1 MKPICCLLIVLA
13 ACTAPKQA
21 SIEDLVAHQ
30 ELSAFKLGTLRGT
43 RDGDRLDAQALFTDS
58 SSILTIQMRF
68 VIGMPTKLESGTWN
82 WTRSGQLTTGTVA
95 AKSVDFLGGQSGP
108 PSIGGS
114 YLLLGPDSSA
124 MYRVFFP
131 ITELKERLK

>member
-1 MKPICCLLIVLA
+1 MKTICCLFILLA
-13 ACTAPKQA
+13 ACSAPKEA
-21 SIEDLVAHQ
+21 SIEDLINHRD
-30 ELSAFKLGTLRGT
+30 LSVFKLGALRGT
-43 RDGDRLDAQALFTDS
+43 RDGDRLDVQSMFTDS

-68 VIGMPTKLESGTWN
+68 AIGMPTKLESGTWN
-82 WTRSGQLTTGTVA
+82 WTRSGQLTKGTVA

-114 YLLLGPDSSA
+114 YLLLGQDGVA
-124 MYRVFFP
+124 MYRVFLP